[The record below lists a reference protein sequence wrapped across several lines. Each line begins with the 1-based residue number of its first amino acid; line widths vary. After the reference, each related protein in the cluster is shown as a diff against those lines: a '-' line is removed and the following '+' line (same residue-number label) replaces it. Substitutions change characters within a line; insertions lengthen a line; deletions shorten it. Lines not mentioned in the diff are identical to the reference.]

1 MKNRSLVEKNT
12 ATMDGASEWHLIRMK
27 VVKAG
32 PAEDLSGSVA
42 EDVNDGLGRVQ
53 DIGIRSQVL
62 MESGSETR
70 YLIARGTGSSLCIVM
85 NVCSIGLAERKQ
97 LQGRKARRELL
108 QMRPNCLAMPTE

>member
-1 MKNRSLVEKNT
+1 MKNRGLVEKNT
-12 ATMDGASEWHLIRMK
+12 ATMDGASEWHLVRMK
-27 VVKAG
+27 VVKAR

-42 EDVNDGLGRVQ
+42 EDVNDGLGRVE

-97 LQGRKARRELL
+97 LQGRKARGELL
-108 QMRPNCLAMPTE
+108 RMRLNCLAMPTE